1 MATEEALK
9 DLTHKM
15 AHYKAQY
22 ESPTL
27 GSLWELPCPM
37 VKILD
42 GGEGGIIAHGVSGP
56 KESKILAYISSP
68 KPYQQTLYFSRVSTP
83 VTSLNWT
90 VIYSKRVILESF
102 AIYWKEQTK

>member
-37 VKILD
+37 VKVLD
-42 GGEGGIIAHGVSGP
+42 GGEGGIIAHGVNGT
-56 KESKILAYISSP
+56 KESKILAYISQP
-68 KPYQQTLYFSRVSTP
+68 KPYQQTLYFSRVSLTN
-83 VTSLNWT
+83 S
-90 VIYSKRVILESF
+90 S
-102 AIYWKEQTK
+102 